1 MLEHIILGLL
11 LEHEM
16 NGYELKKT
24 IDHTVGIF
32 YSASYGSLYPA
43 LKRLADKQLVNVT
56 VIGDSKN
63 KKVYS
68 ILPAGKE
75 AFLVWLAQPLQLTK
89 NEHLLKIFFYD
100 YLDEGTRRTRLAEYR
115 IKVASE
121 RERLNNVERIV
132 AKELAQISDPQQYY
146 YRLSVLQ
153 YGLHYFE
160 MEGNWVDDIMEG
172 KNGHNDEQHN

>member
-11 LEHEM
+11 LENEM

-56 VIGDSKN
+56 AIEDSKN
-63 KKVYS
+63 KKIYS

-75 AFLVWLAQPLQLTK
+75 AFLKWLSQPLQLTK

-100 YLDEGTRRTRLAEYR
+100 YLDEDTRQTRLAEYQF
-115 IKVASE
+115 KVANE
-121 RERLNNVERIV
+121 RERLKNVERIV
-132 AKELAQISDPQQYY
+132 AKELTQLSNPQQYY

-160 MEGNWVDDIMEG
+160 MENSWVEDIMER
-172 KNGHNDEQHN
+172 KNRNNDEQHD